1 MTQGSEARGHILAL
15 ITVGIW
21 GLTFVSTKVLL
32 EAFQP
37 VEVLFYRFLI
47 GFIALAILRP
57 RFPRLDSWKK
67 EAMYAG
73 AGLCGVT
80 LYFLLENIA
89 LVYTTASN
97 VGIIVSAAP
106 FFTAIVSFFFA
117 REERLR
123 PGFFVGFGIAMA
135 GIILISSQGLALNL
149 MGDFL
154 AVGAAAVWAV
164 YSVLTRKIASF
175 GPDNIQM
182 TKRIFAWGL
191 LFMLPALFISNFDFG
206 LHRFADPVM
215 TANIVFLGLGASA
228 LCFVTW
234 NLALRILGA
243 IKTIAYIYLVP
254 VITVAASVVILHE
267 PLTPMVVVGVLLTCL
282 GLVVSERGKA
292 PIEKP
297 IQDEGL
303 AAREVS

>member
-57 RFPRLDSWKK
+57 RFPRLDSWKQ